1 MSNPAFRRFGNPG
14 FLRKIKPKNLMC
26 LLRKFAV
33 FFESK
38 GINVSG
44 VELSSAELEQL
55 SAIIVSPPTNC
66 PGDFLAAVDLLEM
79 LTSGPGI
86 DELRV
91 VVPDLVK
98 KVQEKGDTVGDIVL
112 KVWILDSN
120 AIQRIYTRFS
130 LKRDRTMKSF
140 RPEVFEKSS
149 ELNWNVCNSIAKD
162 LEFGC
167 SDLFDIPICEV
178 MAFPEA
184 TGYALL
190 IRHGERVKRVEVFD
204 DDHRRDV
211 KALRPV
217 KHDVGFFDTH
227 TGELLVSGRSDEVKN
242 TYRQVFSK
250 HLFGDINILKPSRRF
265 TLDPL
270 RSGRDCL
277 IRPELETVAA
287 SRLRKLIL
295 RRKGTTSITTHQSH
309 DVYQELELR
318 GHEYIKDFD
327 LVKASFSIHL
337 AWERRVLNLMISPED
352 DKIQGD
358 IHDPNVRMWMDA
370 CKFIRYHEHDALLA
384 MS

>member
-38 GINVSG
+38 GINLSG
-44 VELSSAELEQL
+44 GDLSEGQLEHL
-55 SAIIVSPPTNC
+55 SALIVSPPATC

-112 KVWILDSN
+112 KVWILDAK
-120 AIQRIYTRFS
+120 AIQRIYTKFS

-140 RPEVFEKSS
+140 RPGIIQKSS
-149 ELNWNVCNSIAKD
+149 ELTRNVCQAIAKE

-184 TGYALL
+184 AGYALL
-190 IRHGERVKRVEVFD
+190 IRHGERVKRIEVFD

-217 KHDVGFFDTH
+217 KHDVGFFDTQ

-242 TYRQVFSK
+242 IYCQVFSK
-250 HLFGDINILKPSRRF
+250 HLFGEINILKPSRRF

-270 RSGRDCL
+270 RIGRDCL

-295 RRKGTTSITTHQSH
+295 RRKGTTSITMHHSH

-318 GHEYIKDFD
+318 GHEYMKDFD

-337 AWERRVLNLMISPED
+337 AWERRVLALMISPED

-358 IHDPNVRMWMDA
+358 IHDPNVRKWMDA
-370 CKFIRYHEHDALLA
+370 CKFNRHHEHDAFLA

>member
-1 MSNPAFRRFGNPG
+1 
-14 FLRKIKPKNLMC
+14 
-26 LLRKFAV
+26 
-33 FFESK
+33 
-38 GINVSG
+38 
-44 VELSSAELEQL
+44 
-55 SAIIVSPPTNC
+55 
-66 PGDFLAAVDLLEM
+66 
-79 LTSGPGI
+79 
-86 DELRV
+86 
-91 VVPDLVK
+91 
-98 KVQEKGDTVGDIVL
+98 
-112 KVWILDSN
+112 
-120 AIQRIYTRFS
+120 
-130 LKRDRTMKSF
+130 
-140 RPEVFEKSS
+140 
-149 ELNWNVCNSIAKD
+149 
-162 LEFGC
+162 
-167 SDLFDIPICEV
+167 
-178 MAFPEA
+178 MAFPET

-250 HLFGDINILKPSRRF
+250 HLYGDSNSLQPSRRF
-265 TLDPL
+265 TLNPL

-277 IRPELETVAA
+277 IRPELETVSA
-287 SRLRKLIL
+287 SRLRKLTL

-327 LVKASFSIHL
+327 LVNASFAIHL
-337 AWERRVLNLMISPED
+337 AWERRVLSLMISPED

-370 CKFIRYHEHDALLA
+370 CKFIRYHEHDTLLA

>member
-38 GINVSG
+38 GINLAG
-44 VELSSAELEQL
+44 GDLSNDQLEQL
-55 SAIIVSPPTNC
+55 SAIIVSPPAAC

-91 VVPDLVK
+91 VVPELVK
-98 KVQEKGDTVGDIVL
+98 KVHEKGDTVGDIVL
-112 KVWILDSN
+112 KVWILDAK
-120 AIQRIYTRFS
+120 AIQRIYTKFS

-140 RPEVFEKSS
+140 RPEIIQKSS
-149 ELNWNVCNSIAKD
+149 ELTRDVCQAIAKE

-190 IRHGERVKRVEVFD
+190 IRHGERVKRIEVFD

-227 TGELLVSGRSDEVKN
+227 TGELLISGRSDEVKN

-250 HLFGDINILKPSRRF
+250 HLFGDINILKPSQRF

-270 RSGRDCL
+270 RIGRDCL

-295 RRKGTTSITTHQSH
+295 RRKGTTSITTHHSH

-318 GHEYIKDFD
+318 GHEYMRDFD

-337 AWERRVLNLMISPED
+337 AWERRVLALMISPED

-370 CKFIRYHEHDALLA
+370 CKFNRHHEHDAFLA

>member
-26 LLRKFAV
+26 LLRKFAA
-33 FFESK
+33 FFESR
-38 GINVSG
+38 GINLSG
-44 VELSSAELEQL
+44 GDLSEDQLEHL
-55 SAIIVSPPTNC
+55 SAIIVSPPSAC

-91 VVPDLVK
+91 VVPELVK
-98 KVQEKGDTVGDIVL
+98 KVHEKGDTVGDIVL
-112 KVWILDSN
+112 KVWILDAK
-120 AIQRIYTRFS
+120 AIQRIYTKFS

-140 RPEVFEKSS
+140 RPEIIQKSS
-149 ELNWNVCNSIAKD
+149 ELTRDVCQAIAKE

-190 IRHGERVKRVEVFD
+190 IRHGERVKRIEVFD

-217 KHDVGFFDTH
+217 KHDVGFFDTQ

-250 HLFGDINILKPSRRF
+250 HLFGGVNILKPSRRF

-270 RSGRDCL
+270 RIGRDCL
-277 IRPELETVAA
+277 IRPELDTVAA

-295 RRKGTTSITTHQSH
+295 RRKGTTSITTHHSH

-318 GHEYIKDFD
+318 GHEYMKDFD

-337 AWERRVLNLMISPED
+337 AWERRVLALMISPED

-358 IHDPNVRMWMDA
+358 IHDPNVRKWMDA
-370 CKFIRYHEHDALLA
+370 CKFNRHHEHDAFLA